1 MFRFHA
7 RKHDKIP
14 EVSLYS
20 EAKLPTSLGEFHI
33 YVFRSSIDDKEH
45 VALAMGDVKG
55 ARGILVRVHSEC
67 LTGEAFGSL
76 RCDCR
81 EQLQESMRMIAKAGR
96 GLIIYL
102 RQEGRGIGL
111 GNKVRAYALQDQGL
125 DTIDANHQLGF
136 GGDERDYAMAVAIL
150 KYFDIKS
157 LLLVTNNPE
166 KIADLKEHGI
176 EIIQRVPIEIEP
188 TEYSREYLRT
198 KRDKAGHMLEHLNL
212 DDIECRIVDL
222 PVDSTTQDDSEERDD

>member
-1 MFRFHA
+1 MFRFQA
-7 RKHDKIP
+7 RKYEKIP

-20 EAKLPTSLGEFHI
+20 EAKLPTSMGEFRV
-33 YVFRSSIDDKEH
+33 YVFRSSVDEKEH
-45 VALAMGDVKG
+45 VALAMGDVKS

-67 LTGEAFGSL
+67 LTGEVLGSL

-96 GLIIYL
+96 GLVIYL

-136 GGDERDYAMAVAIL
+136 GSDDRDYAMAVAIL
-150 KYFDIKS
+150 KFFDIRS

-188 TEYSREYLRT
+188 NEYSREYLRT
-198 KRDKAGHMLEHLNL
+198 KRDKAGHMLEHLDL

-222 PVDSTTQDDSEERDD
+222 PVESTSQDDSEERDE